1 MSTVA
6 FLKAFMALFAM
17 MNPIGNA
24 GIFISTVGDLPTG
37 FKVKAA
43 AKTAVAVLI
52 ILEISIF
59 GGTAILE
66 AFGISL
72 SAFQAA
78 GGLIVVLIGL
88 NMITGK
94 ENAAH
99 LTHGAKKSLEE
110 LQAEEADVSD
120 KLIVP
125 LAMPILGGPGA
136 IAAVVT
142 VAAAYPTMDGRIGTA
157 LGTAAMVGTL
167 FLCFAFSGFLSRF
180 LNHHAQEIILR
191 FMGLILVAIGGD
203 MILGGI
209 ETSASHFFLGVS
221 QPAH

>member
-1 MSTVA
+1 
-6 FLKAFMALFAM
+6 
-17 MNPIGNA
+17 
-24 GIFISTVGDLPTG
+24 
-37 FKVKAA
+37 
-43 AKTAVAVLI
+43 
-52 ILEISIF
+52 
-59 GGTAILE
+59 
-66 AFGISL
+66 
-72 SAFQAA
+72 
-78 GGLIVVLIGL
+78 VLIGL

-125 LAMPILGGPGA
+125 LAMPILGGPGS